1 MGNATNV
8 TYHPGQLTQNDRSE
22 VTGSRGVT
30 VWMTGLSG
38 SGKSTVAVA
47 LEKALVAQGIAA
59 FRLDGDNIRH
69 GLCKDLGFTAEERRE
84 NVRRVAEVAA
94 LMNQAGLVTIVSL
107 ISPTAELRTMA
118 RGIHVERQAAF
129 LECYIEASVETC
141 IARDPKGLYKR
152 AQQGEIKNFTGI
164 SAPFEIPEAPELTL
178 KTENDNLDALVAQAL
193 QALAC

>member
-69 GLCKDLGFTAEERRE
+69 GLCTDLGFTAEERRE
-84 NVRRVAEVAA
+84 NVHCSFWRRTKIVEFFQCDLVPIHQRGQP
-94 LMNQAGLVTIVSL
+94 LMHA
-107 ISPTAELRTMA
+107 
-118 RGIHVERQAAF
+118 
-129 LECYIEASVETC
+129 
-141 IARDPKGLYKR
+141 
-152 AQQGEIKNFTGI
+152 IK
-164 SAPFEIPEAPELTL
+164 
-178 KTENDNLDALVAQAL
+178 K
-193 QALAC
+193 